1 MVDQDIKD
9 LRKDVQQL
17 ALTQA
22 ELIGQLKATL
32 PNLITQSQLS
42 EIVRKSVARHQKSCT
57 TKMSKG
63 SIAKIGGLG
72 GAFFL
77 LVQALIDNLP
87 ALL

>member
-1 MVDQDIKD
+1 MTSDLQE

-32 PNLITQSQLS
+32 PGLITEAKLIKAIRAAV
-42 EIVRKSVARHQKSCT
+42 EGHQKTCSVGL
-57 TKMSKG
+57 SKG
-63 SIAKIGGLG
+63 SLAKIGGLG